1 MSREDDSVTQGPF
14 ESCSQ
19 EYLGRGPR
27 RSEALLKLRPKEEAR
42 PSGGKKPGKGPFPN
56 AGPGAVQD
64 AVLKEPGGDPG
75 LLRACESFLG

>member
-1 MSREDDSVTQGPF
+1 MEIQG
-14 ESCSQ
+14 
-19 EYLGRGPR
+19 LV
-27 RSEALLKLRPKEEAR
+27 KLRPKEEAR
-42 PSGGKKPGKGPFPN
+42 PSECPPAGKRPGEGPFPN